1 MTIADKSVIIKYI
14 IWRTKL
20 VTRITVDQIEHRK
33 TKQLAKRLQLNVQKL
48 LKERNWTM
56 QELAD
61 KAKLSI
67 GTIQEINQGKMTNP
81 RLQTIVD
88 LSDGFGITNPLKLLE
103 R

>member
-1 MTIADKSVIIKYI
+1 LQAKTSLRKDLFFCQKFIY
-14 IWRTKL
+14 
-20 VTRITVDQIEHRK
+20 TRFFTLPNKK
-33 TKQLAKRLQLNVQKL
+33 TKHLAKRLQQNVQRL
-48 LKERNWTM
+48 LIEKNWTM

-88 LSDGFGITNPLKLLE
+88 LSDGFGISNPLELLQD
-103 R
+103 

>member
-1 MTIADKSVIIKYI
+1 MA
-14 IWRTKL
+14 
-20 VTRITVDQIEHRK
+20 RITIDQIENRK
-33 TKQLAKRLQLNVQKL
+33 TKHLAKRLQQNVQKL
-48 LKERNWTM
+48 LEEKNWTM

-88 LSDGFGITNPLKLLE
+88 LSDGFGISDPLTLLKK
-103 R
+103 

>member
-1 MTIADKSVIIKYI
+1 MA
-14 IWRTKL
+14 
-20 VTRITVDQIEHRK
+20 RITIDQIENKK
-33 TKQLAKRLQLNVQKL
+33 TKHLAKSLQQNVQRL
-48 LKERNWTM
+48 LDEKGWTM

-88 LSDGFGITNPLKLLE
+88 LSDAFEISNPLSLLE
-103 R
+103 N